1 MNASP
6 DHDWARKVHEFWF
19 AECGPD
25 DWFKKSDALDAEI
38 QERFGTLHTQL
49 SQKTAGEF
57 LNSPEET
64 FAAIILFDQLSRN
77 LFRGNPR
84 SFATDPLALD
94 IARGMIAR
102 GWDKDVAADRRVF
115 VYLPFEHSE
124 DLEDQDTCVEL
135 IGALGDEQFTR
146 YANAHRDVIER
157 FGRFPHRNAVLGR
170 TSTRAEEEY
179 LSTPGS
185 GF

>member
-1 MNASP
+1 MNAFP

-38 QERFGTLHTQL
+38 QERFGPLHTKL
-49 SQKTAGEF
+49 ARKTAGEF
-57 LNSPEET
+57 LNSPEDA

-77 LFRGNPR
+77 LFRGNSR
-84 SFATDPLALD
+84 SFASDPLALE
-94 IARGMIAR
+94 IARGMIAK
-102 GWDKDVAADRRVF
+102 GWDEDIAQEWRVF

-124 DLEDQDTCVEL
+124 ALEDQDACVEL
-135 IGALGDEQFTR
+135 VTALGDEEFTR
-146 YANAHRDVIER
+146 YAKAHRDVIKR
-157 FGRFPHRNAVLGR
+157 FGRFPHRNAILGR
-170 TSTRAEEEY
+170 TSTPVEEEY